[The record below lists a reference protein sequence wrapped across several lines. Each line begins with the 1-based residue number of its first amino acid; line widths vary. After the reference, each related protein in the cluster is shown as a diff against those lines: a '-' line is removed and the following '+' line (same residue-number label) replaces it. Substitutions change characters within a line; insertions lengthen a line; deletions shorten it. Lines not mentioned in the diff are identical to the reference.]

1 MSRRLRVITLVVV
14 IAAVLAACGT
24 SDDDL
29 QRTAAPATGTAA
41 ATVVIDDMAFS
52 PETVE
57 ISAGDTLAWVWRDS
71 ATHDVAFDDGVASP
85 KQTSGSRQRT
95 FTQPG
100 TYDYV
105 CTLHPNMRGTV
116 VVR

>member
-1 MSRRLRVITLVVV
+1 MPRRLRLIALVVM

-29 QRTAAPATGTAA
+29 RRTAAPATGTAA

-57 ISAGDTLAWVWRDS
+57 IPAGDTVAWVWRDS
-71 ATHDVAFDDGVASP
+71 ATHDVAFADGAASP
-85 KQTSGSRQRT
+85 KQKSGSWQRT
-95 FTQPG
+95 FSQPG